1 MGTTTDG
8 QFTLSRPF
16 LTLLFY
22 FSSKR
27 NCCSVAKSCP
37 TLCNPRDRSPSGST
51 VHGVLLARVLE
62 WVAIS
67 FSKRNLL
74 FCEVQARNYSVT
86 LQDDSDLSFLAQPS
100 NSAINTC
107 ACGVTVSPFFLV
119 SLGV

>member
-1 MGTTTDG
+1 MDS
-8 QFTLSRPF
+8 QFTLSQPL
-16 LTLLFY
+16 LTLFY

-37 TLCNPRDRSPSGST
+37 TLCNPRDYSPSGST
-51 VHGVLLARVLE
+51 VHGVLLARILE

-74 FCEVQARNYSVT
+74 FCEVQARNYYVT

-107 ACGVTVSPFFLV
+107 AYGITVSPFFLV